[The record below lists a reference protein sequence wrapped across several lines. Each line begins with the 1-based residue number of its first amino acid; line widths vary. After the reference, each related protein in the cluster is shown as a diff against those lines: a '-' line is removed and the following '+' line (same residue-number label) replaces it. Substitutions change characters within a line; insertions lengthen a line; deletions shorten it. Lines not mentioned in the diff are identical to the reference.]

1 MVKKMLGHFEGMKI
15 KKFPE
20 RVLELDFE
28 KDILPAEQKL
38 IT

>member
-1 MVKKMLGHFEGMKI
+1 MLKHFSGMKI
-15 KKFPE
+15 KKFPY
-20 RVLELDFE
+20 RALELDFE